1 MPIAQNPWVD
11 RDHNGP
17 AKPAKSDDTN
27 EDAAEAKDAP
37 EAPVNPLLSISR
49 GRRLPKG

>member
-17 AKPAKSDDTN
+17 AKLAKPDDTH
-27 EDAAEAKDAP
+27 EDPDEAKDTP

>member
-17 AKPAKSDDTN
+17 AKPKPDDTN
-27 EDAAEAKDAP
+27 EDTAEDKPAT